1 MQLKNRF
8 SNMIPKIMEE
18 FEYQKLSISDNLEF
32 FKPTYTRKQKT
43 FAEEI
48 SASLNMKPKKINP
61 KYLYDDYGSK
71 LFEDICL
78 LSEYYPFESEKSIL
92 KSVFQEFNPLKQHFQ
107 LLLIFFEK
115 GSRVEIIA
123 HMRVHKN

>member
-1 MQLKNRF
+1 MQLKNSF

-48 SASLNMKPKKINP
+48 SASLNMKPKKINQ
-61 KYLYDDYGSK
+61 K
-71 LFEDICL
+71 
-78 LSEYYPFESEKSIL
+78 
-92 KSVFQEFNPLKQHFQ
+92 
-107 LLLIFFEK
+107 
-115 GSRVEIIA
+115 SRVGISKGIEKQWNFSINI
-123 HMRVHKN
+123 KDYF